1 MMLSAPATI
10 LSAAVTLLAVL
21 IALWTVFLVGS
32 TRRRVGISPPATSGS
47 PDLECA
53 LRVQA
58 NTVEQ
63 IVIFLPCLWLSALY
77 FQGWIPP
84 VLGFLW
90 CLGRVLY
97 GLGYKAAKPQARA
110 PGFGIAIL
118 SNLALLVLAGVGL
131 ARSWMAIS
139 AS

>member
-1 MMLSAPATI
+1 MLSAPATI

-21 IALWTVFLVGS
+21 IALWTVVLVGR
-32 TRRRVGISPPATSGS
+32 TRSRVGIDPPATIGS

-53 LRVQA
+53 LRIQA

-63 IVIFLPCLWLSALY
+63 IVIFLPSLWLAALY
-77 FQGWIPP
+77 FHGWIPP
-84 VLGFLW
+84 VIGFLW

-97 GLGYKAAKPQARA
+97 GLGYRAAKPQARA

-118 SNLALLVLAGVGL
+118 SNLALIILAGIGIVQT
-131 ARSWMAIS
+131 WMAAS